1 MPEFQDRKD
10 LIDLFHSLETSPV
23 LVNIYGEAGIGKT
36 RLMEEVA
43 SQLIARDQ
51 LTAFVGVNLK
61 EHENELF
68 ESPEA
73 VISLIY
79 QASEGK
85 LRLAPSNAATNLVT
99 ELNRQ
104 ADLLPVYLYFDNT
117 DELQNNRFF
126 WDWMEENIIG
136 PLVAEGN
143 VRQIYA
149 GRIPVYFKRWEVRR
163 MNQQIGLKPL
173 DCETS
178 ARALVMEVLTE
189 DNAHRSDE
197 QTSEIADMVLSFSF
211 GHPELSIGLAEYTKK
226 HRGTPVDQDFKKCA
240 CKELVIPFIESNFLE
255 NIEEPWDK
263 LLWPISILEWFDPAI
278 LQDYLNKVEPSLSN
292 DKDFYFFTQ
301 GISQLRNEN
310 AVLWRETRG
319 DRLHGVIKDIM
330 RRCLKVSNILAYKK
344 YNEAAAE
351 TLQNL
356 IHEFSNDDPECEKL
370 KQEIEYYQQQ
380 AGVREGEQ

>member
-1 MPEFQDRKD
+1 
-10 LIDLFHSLETSPV
+10 
-23 LVNIYGEAGIGKT
+23 
-36 RLMEEVA
+36 
-43 SQLIARDQ
+43 
-51 LTAFVGVNLK
+51 
-61 EHENELF
+61 
-68 ESPEA
+68 
-73 VISLIY
+73 
-79 QASEGK
+79 
-85 LRLAPSNAATNLVT
+85 
-99 ELNRQ
+99 
-104 ADLLPVYLYFDNT
+104 
-117 DELQNNRFF
+117 
-126 WDWMEENIIG
+126 
-136 PLVAEGN
+136 
-143 VRQIYA
+143 
-149 GRIPVYFKRWEVRR
+149 
-163 MNQQIGLKPL
+163 
-173 DCETS
+173 
-178 ARALVMEVLTE
+178 
-189 DNAHRSDE
+189 
-197 QTSEIADMVLSFSF
+197 
-211 GHPELSIGLAEYTKK
+211 
-226 HRGTPVDQDFKKCA
+226 
-240 CKELVIPFIESNFLE
+240 LVIPFIESNFLE